1 MSIIAQYAPLMFV
14 GATASLILGV
24 LMIWYSKN
32 NMMKSISQL
41 HVLKMLETYRHRVEL
56 INAVKRT
63 RSKEISPNL
72 VPIMLIKLER
82 EGLVLRTSDN
92 YLITTKGRESL
103 ENLDSMNKEFQKMAK
118 IIDKLS
124 MVGKFIVSAI
134 DRKLILGIN
143 NQAYLRI
150 YNRLDADR
158 ILSTD
163 WKLARRGNDS
173 ITKIVVS

>member
-1 MSIIAQYAPLMFV
+1 MSIIAQYAPLMLA
-14 GATASLILGV
+14 GATASLILAV

-32 NMMKSISQL
+32 NMMKSISRLRILQ
-41 HVLKMLETYRHRVEL
+41 MLETYRHRNDL
-56 INAVKRT
+56 INAVKGN

-72 VPIMLIKLER
+72 VPIMLTKLQQ

-124 MVGKFIVSAI
+124 MVGKLIASAI
-134 DRKLILGIN
+134 DRKQLAGIKN
-143 NQAYLRI
+143 RVYLRN
-150 YNRLDADR
+150 YNTLDADR
-158 ILSTD
+158 IPSAD
-163 WKLARRGNDS
+163 WKLGRVNDS